1 MKPQKSMRQNQQ
13 EAQKFQ
19 RKNPL
24 SKPQY
29 RNLIFIR
36 NEQRQINRVS
46 REYSRREIISLANK
60 EFLLKIINAVKV
72 IFVITMAVIKIA
84 TMTANRVI
92 SRIAVKDGI
101 TIVNRG
107 ISVITIVAV
116 IKVVTTTANRV
127 ISRIAAKDG
136 ITIVSRG
143 IFVIITVAVI
153 KIAIMIISKEISKTA
168 VKASKEIF
176 RIVPTID
183 NKTVFKDRIIANG

>member
-1 MKPQKSMRQNQQ
+1 MKSQKSMRQNQQ

-19 RKNPL
+19 RNNPL

-36 NEQRQINRVS
+36 NEQRPINRVS

-101 TIVNRG
+101 TIV
-107 ISVITIVAV
+107 
-116 IKVVTTTANRV
+116 
-127 ISRIAAKDG
+127 
-136 ITIVSRG
+136 SRG